1 MSTAQ
6 EQLQATVDSLGVGKF
21 NVADITVSVADVI
34 ANTDSKI
41 VTLDSRS
48 EEEMKVG
55 MIPGSITKAAFLA
68 APEKYADKT
77 VVAYC
82 TVVSLIFCN
91 AMYL

>member
-21 NVADITVSVADVI
+21 NVAD
-34 ANTDSKI
+34 
-41 VTLDSRS
+41 
-48 EEEMKVG
+48 G

-68 APEKYADKT
+68 APEKYADEK